1 MDKSERQSIKGKT
14 FSEVDNLRTA
24 QLVKQDNLRK

>member
-1 MDKSERQSIKGKT
+1 MAKSEKQSMKGKT

-24 QLVKQDNLRK
+24 QLVKQDNPSK

>member
-1 MDKSERQSIKGKT
+1 MDKSEGQSIKNET

-24 QLVKQDNLRK
+24 QLPKEVAIN

>member
-1 MDKSERQSIKGKT
+1 MAKSEKQSNKGKA

-24 QLVKQDNLRK
+24 QLVKQDNPRQ